1 MRAIQVLRV
10 SLGVIDVIEGA
21 TTVLRGAV
29 TPKLGE
35 AALVPELHGEADYG
49 AALLLEKGCDGGRV
63 DTSGHGYGDEAAPG
77 LRALGQSVELDGG
90 IHADSIISG
99 LVSICLHRDV
109 RGAACCA
116 LTKSGT
122 TRSVCVMSEPWPPC
136 DKLERARGAGRRR
149 RGQRST
155 RNRCR
160 RAWCGDRG

>member
-1 MRAIQVLRV
+1 MLRYG
-10 SLGVIDVIEGA
+10 LGVIDVIERA
-21 TTVLRGAV
+21 TAVLRVAV
-29 TPKLGE
+29 ALKFGE
-35 AALVPELHGEADYG
+35 AALVPELHGEADDG
-49 AALLLEKGCDGGRV
+49 AALLLEKGCNRGRV
-63 DTSGHGYGDEAAPG
+63 DSAGHGYGDEAALG
-77 LRALGQSVELDGG
+77 FGALGQGVELDGG

-116 LTKSGT
+116 PTKSGT
-122 TRSVCVMSEPWPPC
+122 TRGVCVMSEPWPPC

-160 RAWCGDRG
+160 REWCGGQG